1 MAKTIISRPGLFA
14 IHAVG
19 GDEMHP
25 FIGTRAE
32 CIRHALKTDGDSR
45 QNLHSSRLKRLPTPD
60 WWLLQTVEDWAIQQL
75 PVDHPEVMAAYS
87 ENQGRK
93 RLRAA
98 DWKDWIDDWLLNGE
112 KPRTTAHTL
121 FHLATQYL
129 QDIGA
134 ATFNYSH

>member
-19 GDEMHP
+19 GDEQHP

-32 CIRHALKTDGDSR
+32 CIRHAYATDGDSR
-45 QNLHSSRLKRLPTPD
+45 HKLHLSLLKCLSTPD
-60 WWLLQTVEDWAIQQL
+60 WWLLQPAETWAIQQL
-75 PVDHPEVMAAYS
+75 PVDHPAVIAAYAA
-87 ENQGRK
+87 NKGRK

-98 DWKDWIDDWLLNGE
+98 DLADWIDDWLLNGE
-112 KPRTTAHTL
+112 KPRSTYNAL
-121 FHLATQYL
+121 FRLAAQHL
-129 QDIGA
+129 QDTGA